1 MLHGVIWKMNLI
13 GLINNKME
21 IINFDKMGSSDK
33 YSLELVWKA
42 YNDIRLNE
50 EIFEIGFNLNSGY
63 VYIALENGVS
73 IASCFGQEVDF
84 IVTDHENSKEHFFD
98 SYEEADAKLIRLN
111 ENLIKYN

>member
-1 MLHGVIWKMNLI
+1 MLQGVIWKMNLI

-73 IASCFGQEVDF
+73 IASCFGQAVDY
-84 IVTDHENSKEHFFD
+84 IVTDYEDGTEYFLD
-98 SYEEADAKLIRLN
+98 TYEEAEEKLEELN
-111 ENLIKYN
+111 KVKL

>member
-63 VYIALENGVS
+63 VYIALENGV
-73 IASCFGQEVDF
+73 DY
-84 IVTDHENSKEHFFD
+84 IVSDYEDGTEYFLDT
-98 SYEEADAKLIRLN
+98 YEEAEEKLEELN
-111 ENLIKYN
+111 KVKL